1 VLIPVTVGPPSY
13 RDPMR
18 MMHTSDWHLG
28 RTFHGQSLLAD
39 QESVLSALADLAVTH
54 AVDVVLISGD
64 LYDRAVPSPEAVQC
78 ATRVLGRIRAAG
90 ISIVAISG
98 NHDSA
103 PRLGAFSDFLAA
115 GGLHLRTAAARVGE
129 PVLLADAHGQI
140 AFYPVPY
147 LEPDLVRGNWEL
159 PAPASHQQV
168 LTRALTQARADL
180 AGRPRGTRSVVLAHA
195 FVVGA
200 IAGGSERSIA
210 VGGVESVSA
219 DVFDG
224 FDYVALGHL
233 HGAQAVTERVRYCG
247 SPLPYA
253 FSEAGHRK
261 SVLLVDLDDVGAV
274 SAEQI
279 DLPVIRELVTLR
291 GSLAE
296 LLAVETLSDGTNLV
310 DAYLSVELTD
320 PVRPLE
326 PMRRLREHF
335 PHTLVTQWA
344 PETGAHSAGAR
355 RRATVGHLADDQLL
369 TDFVRDV
376 RGSEP
381 VPSERVLLQQSLVAD
396 RLVERVR

>member
-1 VLIPVTVGPPSY
+1 
-13 RDPMR
+13 MR

-39 QESVLSALADLAVTH
+39 QESVLCAMADLAAAH
-54 AVDVVLISGD
+54 EVDVMLISGD

-78 ATRVLGRIRAAG
+78 ATRILGRIRAAG

-103 PRLGAFSDFLAA
+103 PRLGAFAEFLAA
-115 GGLHLRTAAARVGE
+115 GGLHLRTAAGRAGE
-129 PVLLADAHGQI
+129 PVLLADPHGPV

-147 LEPDLVRGNWEL
+147 LEPDLVRGTWDL
-159 PAPASHQQV
+159 PAPCSHQQV
-168 LTRALTQARADL
+168 LTSAMTKARSDL
-180 AGRPRGTRSVVLAHA
+180 AGRPAGTRSVVLAHA

-233 HGAQAVTERVRYCG
+233 HGAQTVTDRVRYCG

-253 FSEAGHRK
+253 FSEAGQRK
-261 SVLLVDLDDVGAV
+261 SVLLVDLDAAGAV
-274 SAEQI
+274 SAHSI
-279 DLPVIRELVTLR
+279 DLPVIRELATVR
-291 GSLAE
+291 GALPD
-296 LLAVETLSDGTNLV
+296 LLSGGTHCGETDLTN
-310 DAYLSVELTD
+310 AYLSVELTD

-326 PMRRLREHF
+326 PMRRLRERF
-335 PHTLVTQWA
+335 PYTLVTQWM
-344 PETGAHSAGAR
+344 PGNGAGLSPTR
-355 RRATVGHLADDQLL
+355 RRAPVGQLDDGRLL
-369 TDFVRDV
+369 TDFVRDA
-376 RGSEP
+376 RGTDPAPGEQA
-381 VPSERVLLQQSLVAD
+381 LLHRALVAD